1 MLVKCLRLLFS
12 LLLAVL
18 FVNTLSAQTA
28 DIRGFVYDGDSGEPI
43 LFTNVYLEGTTMGAT
58 TDIEGLY
65 AISKVPA
72 GDYTL
77 VSTYVGYD
85 TARVAITLKAGQIL
99 NQKLYISASGIMLD
113 AIEISAAKEE
123 AKTEVRMSSIK
134 VSPKQIE
141 KIPSVGGEPDLA
153 QYLQVIPGVVFTGD
167 QGGQLYIR
175 GGSPIQ
181 TKMMLDG
188 ITVYNPFH
196 SIGLFSIFETEIIK
210 NVDVMTGGFGAE
222 HGGRISAVVDV
233 TTKDGNKSELAG
245 KVAASPFMVKG
256 ILEGPIVKLN
266 EEGTSMSYVL
276 AAKHS
281 YLDQTSKTLYEYID
295 TAGLPFK
302 FTDFYGKVSLNSNN
316 GSKLSLSGYRQSD
329 QVDYRGSSLFGWD
342 AFGGGTNFIIV
353 PGQSKVII
361 NGHFSYSKYD
371 MELIEADNKPRTSSI
386 GGFNLDLVFSYFLRN
401 GDIKYGI
408 NVGGFATTF
417 DFFNSLGLKI
427 DQNENTTELGGF
439 FKYKGILANGKL
451 LIEPGLRL
459 NYYASLSDWG
469 FEPRFGLKYNMT
481 DKIRFKA
488 ATGIYTQNFISTK
501 SDQDVVNLFTG
512 FLSAPEERL
521 LQING
526 EKANNNLQTAYH
538 LIGGVEIDPTKSL
551 KFNVEAYY
559 KGFPQLININRD
571 KLFPTDPD
579 YTIEEGDAYGIDF
592 LAKYDFKNWYVWGVY
607 SYSFVNRDN
616 GNQIYPPHFDRRH
629 NLNFLGAYTFGPAL
643 NWEFSVRWNLG
654 SGFPFTKTQGFY
666 EELSFDNGLNTD
678 LNSQNGNL
686 GVLYEEELNRGQLPY
701 YHRMDLSLK
710 KSWVLFGDSQ
720 LEAIAS
726 ATNVYD
732 RANIFYFDRIRYER
746 VDQLP
751 FLPSLGVSLSF

>member
-1 MLVKCLRLLFS
+1 MPGKS
-12 LLLAVL
+12 LLNCLLSLIGL
-18 FVNTLSAQTA
+18 FVCLLANAQTG
-28 DIRGFVYDGDSGEPI
+28 DIRGFVYDKDSGEPI
-43 LFTNVYLEGTTMGAT
+43 LFTNVYLEGTTMGAS

-65 AISKVPA
+65 AISQVPA

-99 NQKLYISASGIMLD
+99 NQKLFITESGVMLT
-113 AIEISAAKEE
+113 AVEISAAKQE

-181 TKMMLDG
+181 TKMLLDG

-233 TTKDGNKSELAG
+233 ATKDGNKNEMGG
-245 KVAASPFMVKG
+245 KIAASPFMVKG
-256 ILEGPIVKLN
+256 ILEGPISKLKEN
-266 EEGTSMSYVL
+266 GTSISYV
-276 AAKHS
+276 AAVKHS

-295 TAGLPFK
+295 PEGLPFT
-302 FTDFYGKVSLNSNN
+302 FTDFYGKLSMNSNS
-316 GSKLSLSGYRQSD
+316 GSKFSLSGYSQKD
-329 QVDYRGSSLFGWD
+329 QVDYNGSSLFGWD
-342 AFGGGTNFIIV
+342 AFGGGSNFIIV
-353 PGQSKVII
+353 PGASKVII
-361 NGHFSYSKYD
+361 DGHFSYSQYS
-371 MELIEADNKPRTSSI
+371 MELIEADQKPRTSTI
-386 GGFNLDLVFSYFLRN
+386 GGFNLDLVCSYFLRN

-417 DFFNSLGLKI
+417 EFFNALGLKI

-439 FKYKGILANGKL
+439 LKYKGILANGKL

-459 NYYASLSDWG
+459 NYYASLSDVG
-469 FEPRFGLKYNMT
+469 FEPRFGMKYNASN
-481 DKIRFKA
+481 KLRFKA

-521 LQING
+521 LDIEGN
-526 EKANNNLQTAYH
+526 KSNNNLQTAYH
-538 LIGGVEIDPTKSL
+538 FIGGVEFEPTRSL
-551 KFNVEAYY
+551 TFNVESYY
-559 KGFPQLININRD
+559 KGYPQLININRD

-579 YTIEEGDAYGIDF
+579 YVTEEGNAYGIDF

-616 GNQIYPPHFDRRH
+616 GRQEYPPHFDRRH
-629 NLNFLGAYTFGPAL
+629 NLNFLGAYNFGPAL

-666 EELSFDNGLNTD
+666 EELSFNDGLNTD
-678 LNSQNGNL
+678 LNTANGNL
-686 GVLYEEELNRGQLPY
+686 GILYEDELNRGQLPY

-732 RANIFYFDRIRYER
+732 RANIFYFDRVRYDR
-746 VDQLP
+746 VNQLP
-751 FLPSLGVSLSF
+751 LLPSLGVSLTF